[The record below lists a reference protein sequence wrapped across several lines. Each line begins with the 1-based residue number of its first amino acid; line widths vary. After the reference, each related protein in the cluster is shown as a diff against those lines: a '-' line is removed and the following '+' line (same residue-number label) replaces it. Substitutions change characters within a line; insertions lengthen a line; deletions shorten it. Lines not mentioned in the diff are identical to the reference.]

1 MRPWLGTMHAV
12 DEAERR
18 GDAQAALQLIHGR
31 LVGPDGG
38 PFWRPARINR
48 LTQVVMLGSALPRW
62 AVTRW
67 VLAQARDGLGPP
79 GDPVRRHCLA
89 RAIEIRGGTHGL
101 SHHGEADAI
110 AKIVDHDWVYRQLYL
125 YELGGLARFVR
136 SGVTPD
142 LVAGADHL
150 HDWMRAPMCALR
162 LVARAP
168 DLVTWERLDTGERL
182 DLANIGSAALV
193 VPGELVLGR
202 LVPIESG
209 QMLEAAPLVVPRPAA
224 EQVASDPTSWID
236 AVSASR
242 AEVQTGGFDDGLAH
256 DVRDLIWQL
265 MLQDPVEPL
274 PSQDEIGVHLA
285 GRTLAMARECLREDY
300 VAERDDIDPWACLRA
315 ALLSLS
321 VVARLPALAE
331 PADAELF
338 DRLAEL
344 LAAPG
349 DTICRDLAAEIRE
362 VA

>member
-89 RAIEIRGGTHGL
+89 RAIEVRGGTHGL

-136 SGVTPD
+136 TGVTPD

-150 HDWMRAPMCALR
+150 HDWMRAPMFALR
-162 LVARAP
+162 LVDRAP
-168 DLVTWERLDTGERL
+168 DTVTWERLDTGERARPRQHRQRSPRRARRARARTAGA
-182 DLANIGSAALV
+182 DRVRPDARGGATRRTAASRRA
-193 VPGELVLGR
+193 GR
-202 LVPIESG
+202 L
-209 QMLEAAPLVVPRPAA
+209 R
-224 EQVASDPTSWID
+224 
-236 AVSASR
+236 SR
-242 AEVQTGGFDDGLAH
+242 RRGST
-256 DVRDLIWQL
+256 R
-265 MLQDPVEPL
+265 
-274 PSQDEIGVHLA
+274 
-285 GRTLAMARECLREDY
+285 
-300 VAERDDIDPWACLRA
+300 
-315 ALLSLS
+315 
-321 VVARLPALAE
+321 
-331 PADAELF
+331 
-338 DRLAEL
+338 
-344 LAAPG
+344 
-349 DTICRDLAAEIRE
+349 
-362 VA
+362 